1 MSVLEYQLVRS
12 SKRKTVSLQVKA
24 GKVRVLAPMKL
35 AEQYINDIVREKSPW
50 LQLKITEQLN
60 HFENQYVREY
70 QAGEIYYYQ
79 GKRYT
84 LLIERAE
91 TTGVLIVD
99 NTIVISLKN
108 LDIHKVELG
117 HQVKKVL
124 HAWYVN
130 EAKQL
135 LSNRFEVQ
143 CNHTK
148 LNASSLKIRYYKS
161 RWGSC
166 DAKQRINLNWLLV
179 MAPIEVIDYVIIHE
193 LCHTIHLN
201 HSSKYWQ
208 LVSELYPNFKQAKAW
223 LKQHQ
228 QHLYWQN

>member
-12 SKRKTVSLQVKA
+12 NKRKTVSLQVKA
-24 GKVRVLAPMKL
+24 GKVRVLAPMRL
-35 AEQYINDIVREKSPW
+35 AEQYINDLVQEKSPW
-50 LQLKITEQLN
+50 LQLKIAEQLT
-60 HFENQYVREY
+60 HYENQSVREY
-70 QAGEIYYYQ
+70 KAGESYYYQ
-79 GKRYT
+79 GNRYT
-84 LLIERAE
+84 LLIEQAE
-91 TTGVLIVD
+91 TVGVLIVD
-99 NTIVISLKN
+99 NAIVISLKN
-108 LDIHKVELG
+108 LAIDNVEISR
-117 HQVKKVL
+117 QVKKIL

-135 LSNRFEVQ
+135 LNSRFEVQ
-143 CNHTK
+143 CNYTK
-148 LNASSLKIRYYKS
+148 LSAASLNVRYYKS

-166 DAKQRINLNWLLV
+166 DVKQRINLNWLLV

-208 LVSELYPNFKQAKAW
+208 LVSQLYPNFKQAKAW